1 MIGETVSHYRI
12 LEKLGGGGMGVV
24 YRAEDLRLGRQVAL
38 KFLPEAQVADRQA
51 LERLKREARA
61 ASSLE
66 HPNICT
72 IHDID
77 EHEGQPFIAMELLEG
92 DTLKDRLVTGPLS
105 VEHLLDLGIP
115 LADALEAAHT
125 RSILHRD
132 IKPANIFVTKRGQAK
147 LLDFGLAKVSH
158 TESGRGLAVSGL
170 ATEIAQSDLTS
181 PGTAIGTVAY
191 MSPEQARGE
200 PLDARTDLFSFGAV
214 LYEMATGRQPFAG
227 NTSAV
232 IFDALLNRPPAPPL
246 RLNPDL
252 PEELSRIIAK
262 ALEKDRDLRYQAA
275 GELKADLKRL
285 KRDSES
291 GRSQAAA
298 PPAPFRRKTGG
309 ALRIA
314 GISAV
319 LLLLLAAGWWATR
332 QRKPGLGRP
341 QTTTSLAVLPF
352 QNLSSDRETDF
363 LAMALPDEIVTT
375 LSYVPAL
382 SIRPFATTRKY
393 GKPDLDAQA
402 AGKELRVASV
412 LAGHYLSRE
421 GQLQVTLEA
430 IDVEK
435 ENVLWRDTVSADAK
449 DLIGLGKQITTR
461 LHQGLL
467 PALGV
472 SRAGQAPER
481 PTNSE
486 VYDLFLKSAS
496 ISNDPAPNKQALALL
511 ERAVGIDPSYAA
523 AWNALSRRN
532 YYDGIYSDG
541 GRAALEKARD
551 AAERAVSLDP
561 NLLESA
567 GGLITLRVEA
577 GDLEGGFR
585 DAARLVARRPDSA
598 YAHHSMGYVLR
609 YAGLIREAAE
619 ECKTS
624 LVLDPGNPRWRSCSL
639 TFIQLGDFARARTF
653 IQLDAGSEWA
663 TEVNGL
669 FLIHEGNPSEA
680 LTSMLK
686 LPSHRAFRARVACLE
701 GRPDTVVHPLA
712 TDLEQK
718 QIADPD
724 PEPSYWNATVFASC
738 EPDVALRLLKSA
750 VERNYLVHPAMDM
763 SPPLAPLRPMREF
776 AEIRALAIARQ
787 KRFLEVRSRL

>member
-24 YRAEDLRLGRQVAL
+24 YRAEDLKLGRQVAL
-38 KFLPEAQVADRQA
+38 KFLPEAQAADRQA

-92 DTLKDRLVTGPLS
+92 DTLKDRLAAGPLS
-105 VEHLLDLGIP
+105 VEHLLDLAIP

-158 TESGRGLAVSGL
+158 IEAGGGFAVSGL

-232 IFDALLNRPPAPPL
+232 IFDALLNRPPAPAL

-262 ALEKDRDLRYQAA
+262 ALEKDRDLRYQTAA
-275 GELKADLKRL
+275 ELKADLKRL

-298 PPAPFRRKTGG
+298 PAAPSRRKTGG
-309 ALRIA
+309 ALWIA
-314 GISAV
+314 GIGAA
-319 LLLLLAAGWWATR
+319 LLLLFAAGWWTIR
-332 QRKPGLGRP
+332 QRKPGLGRT
-341 QTTTSLAVLPF
+341 QTTTLAVLPF
-352 QNLSSDRETDF
+352 QNLSSDRDTDF
-363 LAMALPDEIVTT
+363 LGMALPDEIVTT

-393 GKPDLDAQA
+393 AKPDLDPQA

-412 LAGHYLSRE
+412 LVGHYLMRE
-421 GQLQVTLEA
+421 GQLHVTIEA
-430 IDVEK
+430 IDIEK
-435 ENVLWRDTVSADAK
+435 ESVLWRDTVSADAK

-461 LHQGLL
+461 LRQGLL
-467 PALGV
+467 PALGA
-472 SRAGQAPER
+472 SQAGQAPER

-486 VYDLFLKSAS
+486 AYDLFLKSAS
-496 ISNDPAPNKQALALL
+496 ISNDPVPNKQALFLL
-511 ERAVGIDPSYAA
+511 ERAVVIDPSYAA
-523 AWNALSRRN
+523 AWNALGRR
-532 YYDGIYSDG
+532 YYFDGIYSDG
-541 GRAALEKARD
+541 GRGALEKARN
-551 AAERAVSLDP
+551 ASERAVSLDP
-561 NLLESA
+561 NSLESA
-567 GGLITLRVEA
+567 SGLINLRVEA

-598 YAHHSMGYVLR
+598 YAHHAMGYVLR
-609 YAGLIREAAE
+609 YTGLIREAAE
-619 ECKTS
+619 ECKNS
-624 LVLDPGNPRWRSCSL
+624 LALDPGNPRWRSCSL
-639 TFIQLGDFARARTF
+639 TFIQLGDYARARTF

-663 TEVNGL
+663 AEVNGL
-669 FLIHEGNPSEA
+669 LLFHEGKRSEA
-680 LTSMLK
+680 LASVMK
-686 LPSHRAFRARVACLE
+686 LPSHAGFRARVACLE
-701 GRPDTVVHPLA
+701 GRPDTIVHPLA
-712 TDLEQK
+712 TDFERRL
-718 QIADPD
+718 IADPD
-724 PEPSYWNATVFASC
+724 SEPSYWNATFLASC
-738 EPDVALRLLKSA
+738 APNVALRLLKSA
-750 VERNYLVHPAMDM
+750 VERNYLAYPAMDT
-763 SPPLAPLRPMREF
+763 SPPLAPLRQTSDF
-776 AEIRALAIARQ
+776 AGIRSLAIARQ
-787 KRFLEVRSRL
+787 TKFREERSRSE